1 MSQNNYF
8 LGFSDIARLERNQC
22 HDNAKEFMSFIA
34 LFGKQMY
41 PISWSNECKTGIES
55 II

>member
-34 LFGKQMY
+34 SFGKKMY
-41 PISWSNECKTGIES
+41 PKTWSD
-55 II
+55 

>member
-22 HDNAKEFMSFIA
+22 HDNAKEFMSFIWEKNVSENMVR
-34 LFGKQMY
+34 LIQ
-41 PISWSNECKTGIES
+41 N
-55 II
+55 